1 MQIKAGFKK
10 EWLQFSRTFRFGGI
24 ILATF
29 SFAVADPLMY
39 WAMNVMLGTLTSAS
53 SDMSG
58 SVGGAVDI
66 ENAMGMLFGNAG
78 SIFGGTMADLCAT
91 SMLIAMLVL
100 MSPCG
105 GEQKKRATIIPSC
118 AGLDFFSYL
127 VPKYVI
133 YPGTVFVCGFL
144 SSLTAGGLCD
154 LLFTEGRVSV
164 GIVFLA
170 AFMCAVY
177 MTFFITVYMS
187 IGLCT
192 SRPGVVTVLMYLGV
206 TIVQLI
212 LTSLDLTKFHPLTL
226 RALVIGEMFHD
237 DFVLADNVASIIV
250 GTVLSVVI
258 AVMMFVLTL
267 TVLKSKKIDNQVDKP
282 EF

>member
-10 EWLQFSRTFRFGGI
+10 EWLQFSRTFRFWGVI
-24 ILATF
+24 IGTF
-29 SFAVADPLMY
+29 SFALADPLMY
-39 WAMNVMLGTLTSAS
+39 WAMNALLGNLSNA
-53 SDMSG
+53 DMYG

-66 ENAMGMLFGNAG
+66 ENTLGMLFGDAG

-91 SMLIAMLVL
+91 SLLIIMLIL

-118 AGLDFFSYL
+118 AGLDTFSYL
-127 VPKYVI
+127 IPKYVI
-133 YPGTVFVCGFL
+133 YPGMVFACGFL
-144 SSLTAGGLCD
+144 ASLAAGGLCNM
-154 LLFTEGRVSV
+154 LFTDGRVEAGMV
-164 GIVFLA
+164 LLA

-177 MTFFITVYMS
+177 MAFFTTVYMS
-187 IGLCT
+187 IGLFT
-192 SRPGVVTVLMYLGV
+192 SRPAIVTVFMYIGV
-206 TIVQLI
+206 SIVQMI
-212 LTSLDLTKFHPLTL
+212 LMSLDLTKFHPLTL
-226 RALVIGEMFHD
+226 RSLVIGEMFRD

-250 GTVLSVVI
+250 GIVLSVVI

-267 TVLKSKKIDNQVDKP
+267 TVLKSKKINNQEDKP